1 MAKVKLKCYCVRVKP
16 IQYNI
21 YAIQIHQIYNSMP
34 SKQPKNVIIFQL
46 DIKLLFLVQG
56 DKAMLELNTAERK
69 DKNKNKII
77 YYTFLS

>member
-34 SKQPKNVIIFQL
+34 SKQPKNVIN
-46 DIKLLFLVQG
+46 LLFLVQG
-56 DKAMLELNTAERK
+56 NKVMLELNTAERK